1 MLAMT
6 KEEILHLGTL
16 SKIRLSDDEAN
27 KMNGEIDAILEYV
40 SAVNDIVDSG
50 DLVKEVGAVHNVF
63 RKDEVTNEPGSY
75 TESVSAQFPDNKGA
89 YLKVKK
95 ILNTDD

>member
-1 MLAMT
+1 MT

-16 SKIRLSDDEAN
+16 SKIRLSDTEAD
-27 KMNGEIDAILEYV
+27 KMNGEIEAILSYV
-40 SAVNDIVDSG
+40 SAVDDIVASG
-50 DLVKEVGAVHNVF
+50 DLIKEVGPVHNVF
-63 RKDEVTNEPGSY
+63 REDKVTNEPGSY
-75 TESVSAQFPDNKGA
+75 TKALADQFPDKKGA